1 MVLFHKHSRGGK
13 GVQGLASAINIA
25 AGHTLAGLDDDEGSP
40 TPPAATTSTIS
51 PVSENDVAEVLE
63 SFSGE
68 TSDMDLDSDTQGD
81 TTGSFSQLQFETSPE
96 LDSTSPVQKQLP
108 GPTLM
113 DVDSDTQSPTNVVT
127 RTKFSAGRPKTLEL
141 KTKSIANSS
150 SSSSMESGTDSPEGD
165 SDTEE
170 QSTSRLPSG

>member
-1 MVLFHKHSRGGK
+1 M
-13 GVQGLASAINIA
+13 ASAINIA
-25 AGHTLAGLDDDEGSP
+25 AGHILAGLDDDEGSP

-108 GPTLM
+108 CPASM
-113 DVDSDTQSPTNVVT
+113 DVD
-127 RTKFSAGRPKTLEL
+127 
-141 KTKSIANSS
+141 
-150 SSSSMESGTDSPEGD
+150 
-165 SDTEE
+165 
-170 QSTSRLPSG
+170 